1 MWVNIF
7 TRHVVAKTFR
17 SMTWSP
23 QMINKAK
30 QLTVSEHIRIGYI
43 TVASAERQAWKKQQ
57 PEGPKVDSRNLKR
70 TL

>member
-7 TRHVVAKTFR
+7 THHVVAKTFR
-17 SMTWSP
+17 SMTRSP

-30 QLTVSEHIRIGYI
+30 QLTVSEHIRYI

-57 PEGPKVDSRNLKR
+57 SEGPKVDSRNLKR